1 MTALHKIRRELTA
14 KEMAKKLNTSERTI
28 RSLIAMPRKDYEEE
42 AENRRKE
49 AFILR
54 QKGMKWKEVAETM
67 NTTLDAVKSLA
78 KRYKQQDQEIR
89 G

>member
-1 MTALHKIRRELTA
+1 MTAMHKIKRELTA
-14 KEMAKKLNTSERTI
+14 KEMAKKLNTSERTV

-42 AENRRKE
+42 AESRRRK
-49 AFILR
+49 AFLLR
-54 QKGMKWKEVAETM
+54 QNGMKWKEVAEEM